1 MELNS
6 RSVIHLEWMFEN
18 QPQLVRDLHASN
30 KLEPHLD
37 RKYQQALALVDKL
50 KKQGQSEEEAFQNA
64 SDLILAPSD
73 GPEFSENPPKPLSYE
88 DQEKVRKKLD
98 LRAEARESGHLRVV
112 KGRSPRPT

>member
-37 RKYQQALALVDKL
+37 QKHQQALELVDKL
-50 KKQGQSEEEAFQNA
+50 KKEGQSEEEAFQNA

-73 GPEFSENPPKPLSYE
+73 GPASREPPPEPLPLEEQKAVYKRLEAIEN
-88 DQEKVRKKLD
+88 
-98 LRAEARESGHLRVV
+98 AERTREERQ
-112 KGRSPRPT
+112 KQ